1 MPSIRDMAR
10 RGRNARRV
18 RRDRNTDNS
27 LFSDKQAREICETKQ
42 NLFIQFIFIVTYIF
56 RKNTANMIFF
66 FENVNV
72 DVNLQKSI
80 YSSYALYKYLWSI
93 NTSLRPTLYNTE
105 SINELCV
112 RRKSTK
118 RSFDISN
125 SRRGYCYLII
135 WVWSFVVVLTA
146 TMKASK
152 QFQTEE
158 KYLTTPRPRIF
169 RTNSSENTAAKK

>member
-1 MPSIRDMAR
+1 MAR

-42 NLFIQFIFIVTYIF
+42 NLFYSVRFFLSPTSLGRTLQIWI
-56 RKNTANMIFF
+56 F

-93 NTSLRPTLYNTE
+93 YTSLCPTLYNTE
-105 SINELCV
+105 KEMIN
-112 RRKSTK
+112 K
-118 RSFDISN
+118 RVMCPAKVNQEEF
-125 SRRGYCYLII
+125 CYLKLKER
-135 WVWSFVVVLTA
+135 VLL
-146 TMKASK
+146 SDHLS
-152 QFQTEE
+152 Q
-158 KYLTTPRPRIF
+158 IF
-169 RTNSSENTAAKK
+169 GTCTHRYDESV

>member
-1 MPSIRDMAR
+1 MAR

-42 NLFIQFIFIVTYIF
+42 NLFYSVRFFLSPTSLGRTLQIWIFL
-56 RKNTANMIFF
+56 
-66 FENVNV
+66 ENVNV

-80 YSSYALYKYLWSI
+80 YSSCALYKYLWSI
-93 NTSLRPTLYNTE
+93 YTSLRPTLYNTE
-105 SINELCV
+105 KEMINQRVMCPTKV
-112 RRKSTK
+112 NSTK
-118 RSFDISN
+118 RSFAISS
-125 SRRGYCYLII
+125 SRRGYCYPIM
-135 WVWSFVVVLTA
+135 WVRSFVLVLTA

-158 KYLTTPRPRIF
+158 KYLTTPRPRIL